1 MSVVTN
7 SVDINFILAR
17 VQLVLLSPKRCWD
30 TIAAEQTPPIQLIK
44 KLILPLACIGAI
56 ATCVGLQVF
65 GFSVPFYGR
74 WSPPF
79 IASLIHQTLTVLTL
93 VACLYGDAW
102 VLNKLAPQ
110 FRTNISFER
119 GFSLVAHASIPV
131 IVGSLLG
138 INPMLELALGGLFS
152 LYSLLVLFYGMEKMV
167 EIDPARRVGF
177 FVVALTALAI
187 VHILASSVTLPFT
200 PTPLSNLTL
209 GNG

>member
-7 SVDINFILAR
+7 SVDINFIIAR

-30 TIAAEQTPPIQLIK
+30 TIAAEQTPPVQLIK

-56 ATCVGLQVF
+56 VTSVGLQVF
-65 GFSVPFYGR
+65 GFSVPFYGP
-74 WSPPF
+74 WKPPF
-79 IASLIHQTLTVLTL
+79 SASLIHQTLKVLTL
-93 VACLYGDAW
+93 VACLYSDAW

-110 FRTNISFER
+110 FRASISFER
-119 GFSLVAHASIPV
+119 GFSLIAHASIPV

-138 INPMLELALGGLFS
+138 INPMLELALGGFFS
-152 LYSLLVLFYGMEKMV
+152 LYSLLVLFYGIERMV
-167 EIDPARRVGF
+167 EINSAQRVGF

-200 PTPLSNLTL
+200 PTPLSNLTV
-209 GNG
+209 GKG

>member
-1 MSVVTN
+1 
-7 SVDINFILAR
+7 
-17 VQLVLLSPKRCWD
+17 
-30 TIAAEQTPPIQLIK
+30 
-44 KLILPLACIGAI
+44 
-56 ATCVGLQVF
+56 
-65 GFSVPFYGR
+65 
-74 WSPPF
+74 
-79 IASLIHQTLTVLTL
+79 VLTL

-110 FRTNISFER
+110 FRANISFER
-119 GFSLVAHASIPV
+119 GFSLIAHASIPV

-152 LYSLLVLFYGMEKMV
+152 LYSLLVLFYGMKRMV